1 MAEIETLPFYTSKQW
16 DSQQPRLKLLIL
28 HRFAELIRNVL
39 SEVLEKVEG
48 TRTHQ
53 CRTCNWTMSKL
64 TFNLPGSANPN
75 VDPLQCLRQ
84 ELNEKEA
91 GELRELCRMLMKVQ
105 DIKGYWDPIIEM
117 QYGKPI
123 HELAFSPL
131 AQ

>member
-1 MAEIETLPFYTSKQW
+1 
-16 DSQQPRLKLLIL
+16 
-28 HRFAELIRNVL
+28 
-39 SEVLEKVEG
+39 
-48 TRTHQ
+48 
-53 CRTCNWTMSKL
+53 MSKL